1 MKGFSRSKMTKTS
14 FFTQNGETDEEMRS
28 NSLMKIN
35 WHFIEEAHSKEVEKC
50 IKMEIK
56 EQNNAEK

>member
-1 MKGFSRSKMTKTS
+1 
-14 FFTQNGETDEEMRS
+14 MRS